1 MSYADKRCEAIA
13 LFRQH
18 IREKIK
24 AGLSVREAYFD
35 LRSAMAALL
44 EEFRTEH
51 DLPGTRYWHHPES
64 SSYFST
70 EPGEQLP
77 DTPDAELCMELT
89 RIEFLGRQ
97 GLHFGYEEDRL

>member
-1 MSYADKRCEAIA
+1 MPYADKRLEAIA

-18 IREKIK
+18 NREVLK
-24 AGLSVREAYFD
+24 AGAKVSGTYAA
-35 LRSAMAALL
+35 LRQAMMALL
-44 EEFRTEH
+44 EEFRVEH

-70 EPGEQLP
+70 EPGESLP
-77 DTPDAELCMELT
+77 DSPDAELCMELT

-97 GLHFGYEEDRL
+97 RLHFGYEEDRL